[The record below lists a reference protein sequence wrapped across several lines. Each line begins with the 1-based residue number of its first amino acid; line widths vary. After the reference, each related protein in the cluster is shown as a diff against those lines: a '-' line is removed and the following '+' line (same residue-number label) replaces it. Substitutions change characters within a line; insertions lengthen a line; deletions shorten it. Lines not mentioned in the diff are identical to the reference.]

1 MNLRILAAIGII
13 GWTVVSCAETK
24 APEAAA
30 ALPLTG
36 TWKLAY
42 SKMIRNGDTTD
53 TYPVKG
59 QEMIKMFNGSH
70 FAFFKHDVSKGSDS
84 STAVFDSGAGT
95 YVLTGDKYEEHL
107 QYCSYRAWEDM
118 HFTFTLSL
126 QHDTLIQRGIEKID
140 SLNVNHEIIEA
151 YIRVR

>member
-24 APEAAA
+24 TPEPAA
-30 ALPLTG
+30 ALSLTG

-42 SKMIRNGDTTD
+42 SKMIENGDTTD

-59 QEMIKMFNGSH
+59 QEMIKIFNGSH

-84 STAVFDSGAGT
+84 STAVFGSGAGT

-107 QYCSYRAWEDM
+107 QYCNARSWEDM